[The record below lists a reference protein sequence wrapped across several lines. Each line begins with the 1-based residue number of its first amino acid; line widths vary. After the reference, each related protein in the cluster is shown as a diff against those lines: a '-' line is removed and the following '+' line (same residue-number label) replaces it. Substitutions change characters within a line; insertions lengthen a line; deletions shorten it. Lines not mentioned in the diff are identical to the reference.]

1 MNQLMFLARIVVCVG
16 LLAGNVR
23 GESKVGLAIDA
34 RATGMAIPADFSGLS
49 FETAN
54 VSPGGD
60 GRYLFDP
67 QNTGLVRVFKT
78 LGIRSLRLGGS
89 MADRP
94 GVAIPGPKD
103 IDRLFAFAAATDVRV
118 IYTLRLREGNAEKDA
133 AIAKYIQEHYRPL
146 LTCFAIGNE
155 PNFYIHDYAD
165 YRQQWEA
172 LATAIRGAAPGAT
185 FCGPSALDKD
195 QWASD
200 FARDFGKSGLLVF
213 VTQHAYFGG
222 DSRKVADAGAAR
234 DAMLS
239 AAWVDRY
246 ERFYKAFAADAVAA
260 GLHYRLEET
269 NNFSEGGVAGA
280 SDRFAAALWA
290 LDYLHWWAAHGAAG
304 VNFHN
309 RRWILNCV
317 IYPAKRSAT
326 ESASESVTGA
336 AEEFEVRPIA
346 YGIQAFDFGGH
357 GDVLPVRMT
366 NPDRLNLT
374 AYAVRDGHRLLVTII
389 NKQHEAGGRQ
399 AAEVTIASRGLAD
412 GAESISLTA
421 PDGDASARTGITLG
435 GGEIGHDGLWNGQ
448 WRALERKKGA
458 DYRVDVPAAS
468 AVVLRIPVE

>member
-1 MNQLMFLARIVVCVG
+1 MIVVCTG
-16 LLAGNVR
+16 LLMGNVR
-23 GESKVGLAIDA
+23 GESKVGLAIDT
-34 RATGMAIPADFSGLS
+34 RATGLPIPGDFSGLS

-60 GRYLFDP
+60 GRYLFDLED
-67 QNTGLVRVFKT
+67 TGLVRMFKT

-94 GVAIPGPKD
+94 GVAIPGPAD
-103 IDRLFAFAAATDVRV
+103 IDRLFAFAAAAEVRV

-133 AIAKYIQEHYRPL
+133 AIAKYIQDHYRPL

-165 YRQQWEA
+165 YRQQWET

-195 QWASD
+195 EWASD
-200 FARDFGKSGLLVF
+200 FARDFGKSGLLDF

-239 AAWVDRY
+239 PAWVDRY
-246 ERFYKAFAADAVAA
+246 DGFYKAFAADAVSS
-260 GLHYRLEET
+260 GLRYRLEET
-269 NNFSEGGVAGA
+269 NNFSEGGVDGA
-280 SDRFAAALWA
+280 SNSFAAALWA

-317 IYPAKRSAT
+317 IYPAARSAT
-326 ESASESVTGA
+326 GPAGEAG
-336 AEEFEVRPIA
+336 AEEFNVRPIG
-346 YGIQAFDFGGH
+346 YGIKAFDFGGH
-357 GDVLPVRMT
+357 GNIVPLRIS
-366 NPDRLNLT
+366 NPDHLNLT
-374 AYAVRDGHRLLVTII
+374 AYATRDGHRLAVTII
-389 NKQHEAGGRQ
+389 NKEHAAGEHRS
-399 AAEVTIASRGLAD
+399 AAVTIDAQGLSD
-412 GAESISLTA
+412 GAETMSLAA
-421 PDGDASARTGITLG
+421 PDGDASAKAGITLG
-435 GGEIGHDGLWNGQ
+435 GGEIGRDGSWNGR
-448 WRALERKKGA
+448 WTPVEREKGSG
-458 DYRVDVPAAS
+458 YRIDVPAAT
-468 AVVLRIPVE
+468 AVVLRSLMQ